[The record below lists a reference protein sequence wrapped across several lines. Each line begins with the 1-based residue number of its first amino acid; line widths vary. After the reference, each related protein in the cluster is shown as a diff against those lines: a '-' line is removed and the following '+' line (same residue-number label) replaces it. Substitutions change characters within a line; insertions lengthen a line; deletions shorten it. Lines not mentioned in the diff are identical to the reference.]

1 MNPVKARHRPSL
13 LHRFTVL
20 LLPLSLLYGL
30 FLAAYRLLRT
40 PLNGDLNSS
49 FLIMVLQVLIIAPLA
64 VLIGFLIMRR
74 SPGNIIGPLIVHYGV
89 GTINGGAFPVADQFV
104 APLIQFFNQGV
115 FLTVLVLI
123 LFYFPT
129 GDTILRGIARV
140 INVFVIIASIYSV
153 VSILSLPVL
162 SPGFPANPF
171 YVPALAPLTAVVTGT
186 YGIIL
191 TPLFLIAIAAVVLR
205 YRSAKGRERAQMR
218 WLVSAACSFLLLLA
232 GWAIITIVP
241 GEMESALGWLV
252 RLISATWFFAAVPV
266 AVGFAI
272 LRHNLYD
279 IDIIIRRTLIYGA
292 LTALLAFMYW
302 SGVAGLQ
309 ALLRP
314 ITGAGNDLAVVA
326 TTLIIAAFFLPLR
339 RRVQGFIDRR
349 FFRRKYD
356 AAKTIA
362 AFSEHVRDE
371 VELDRLTGW
380 LVEVVDETMR
390 PAHVSLWLREAT
402 PNSPRVTNQGG
413 QA

>member
-1 MNPVKARHRPSL
+1 MNPVKARHHPSL
-13 LHRFTVL
+13 LYRIAVL
-20 LLPLSLLYGL
+20 SLPLSLLYGA
-30 FLAAYRLLRT
+30 FLTLYRLLRT

-89 GTINGGAFPVADQFV
+89 GGSTGGAIAVADQFV
-104 APLIQFFNQGV
+104 APLIQFYSQAV
-115 FLTVLVLI
+115 FLTVMVLI

-129 GDTILRGIARV
+129 GDTILRGVARV
-140 INVFVIIASIYSV
+140 INMLLIIAPIYSV
-153 VSILSLPVL
+153 VSILSLPVI

-171 YVPALAPLTAVVTGT
+171 YIPALAPLTAVVTGT

-191 TPLFLIAIAAVVLR
+191 TPLFLLAIAAVVLR
-205 YRSAKGRERAQMR
+205 YRSAEGRERAQMR
-218 WLVSAACSFLLLLA
+218 WLVSAAGSFVVLMV
-232 GWAIITIVP
+232 GWTIIPTVP
-241 GEMESALGWLV
+241 GGMESAFGWLV
-252 RLISATWFFAAVPV
+252 QLVSATWFFAAIPL

-279 IDIIIRRTLIYGA
+279 IDIIIRRTLIYGV
-292 LTALLAFMYW
+292 LTALLAVLYW
-302 SGVAGLQ
+302 AGVVGLQ

-314 ITGAGNDLAVVA
+314 FTGAGNDLAVVA
-326 TTLIIAAFFLPLR
+326 TTLIIAALFLPLR
-339 RRVQGFIDRR
+339 RRIQAFIDRR

-362 AFSEHVRDE
+362 AFSDHVRDE